1 MTVVAPTT
9 LEDLSGDLLITPHF
23 FFKQALILDCHRL
36 HNNSIKTESEDLQR
50 SGNSQ
55 LSAVLNQSN
64 SKSQKSLTLPPR
76 CPRSDFSTSPLH
88 LFRAGEVF
96 LLPGSSHYNNTSSKE
111 LCSDVVAA
119 SVCSSSVHRPQ
130 RNFRLRKKNKN
141 KEQQQQQQQSET
153 DGLTHSL
160 DKLDLCCHAKGLICL
175 SRCQGLLVTIH
186 HGISTFGHS

>member
-1 MTVVAPTT
+1 MAVVAPTT
-9 LEDLSGDLLITPHF
+9 LEDLTGDLLITHL
-23 FFKQALILDCHRL
+23 FFKQTLILDCRRL
-36 HNNSIKTESEDLQR
+36 HNNSMKKESEDLQR

-76 CPRSDFSTSPLH
+76 CPRSDFSTSPPH

-96 LLPGSSHYNNTSSKE
+96 LLPGSSHYNNTSSEE

-130 RNFRLRKKNKN
+130 WNFRLRKKNKH
-141 KEQQQQQQQSET
+141 KEQQQQQQSET

-175 SRCQGLLVTIH
+175 SRRQGLLVTIH